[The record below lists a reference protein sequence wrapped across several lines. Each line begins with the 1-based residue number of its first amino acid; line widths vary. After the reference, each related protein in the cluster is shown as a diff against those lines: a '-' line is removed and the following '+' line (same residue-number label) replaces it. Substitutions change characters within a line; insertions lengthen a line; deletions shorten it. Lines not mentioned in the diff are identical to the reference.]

1 MSRFH
6 KKVFEAIETGP
17 LVVRGYDV
25 MLAEGLA
32 VLLGVSRRA
41 VLAAVEEN
49 PRRFPDDFAFAPEP
63 QELELALRV
72 GRRGS
77 EDRKKRGKT
86 LVFTGNGVTMLLSL
100 LRSEKAI
107 AVNIELIRQQ
117 TADSWGTFAVMFET
131 LNRQGP
137 GIGPYGF

>member
-1 MSRFH
+1 M
-6 KKVFEAIETGP
+6 
-17 LVVRGYDV
+17 
-25 MLAEGLA
+25 
-32 VLLGVSRRA
+32 
-41 VLAAVEEN
+41 
-49 PRRFPDDFAFAPEP
+49 
-63 QELELALRV
+63 
-72 GRRGS
+72 
-77 EDRKKRGKT
+77 
-86 LVFTGNGVTMLLSL
+86 VFTGNGVAMLVSL